1 MYMNDVELFPIRTV
15 ASITGMNPG
24 TLRAWERRYGL
35 IKPLRT
41 ETGRRMYTREHIDL
55 VHRMH
60 AMLESG
66 MGIGEVSQSLQSS
79 VHQEAPSV
87 NTWVVWRKRMSS
99 AVSRFDEPALER
111 LYDDALATH
120 PLDRVT
126 SRLLLPLLAELGDRW
141 ESAEGSVA
149 EEHFFATFLRNK
161 IGARFHHRAALIA
174 GPMLL
179 GACAPGEHHEIG
191 LMLFALAAH
200 DAGIRSV
207 LLGANTPLAD
217 LPLVCRRA
225 ECDAVVISSSVE
237 PSPEFLREGLRSLV
251 LRARRP
257 VFVGGDSSVHHRDA
271 IVSAGAI
278 PLGTDIPLGVRRI
291 AGELSPHKEKN

>member
-1 MYMNDVELFPIRTV
+1 
-15 ASITGMNPG
+15 
-24 TLRAWERRYGL
+24 
-35 IKPLRT
+35 
-41 ETGRRMYTREHIDL
+41 
-55 VHRMH
+55 
-60 AMLESG
+60 
-66 MGIGEVSQSLQSS
+66 
-79 VHQEAPSV
+79 
-87 NTWVVWRKRMSS
+87 MSS

-161 IGARFHHRAALIA
+161 IGARFHHRVVLTT

-200 DAGIRSV
+200 GAGMSLGA

-225 ECDAVVISSSVE
+225 ECDAAADLEFHGAVSGIPRVRDSVRWSSG
-237 PSPEFLREGLRSLV
+237 PG
-251 LRARRP
+251 AP
-257 VFVGGDSSVHHRDA
+257 VFAGGGRLQFEHRDA
-271 IVSAGAI
+271 IVSAG
-278 PLGTDIPLGVRRI
+278 
-291 AGELSPHKEKN
+291 